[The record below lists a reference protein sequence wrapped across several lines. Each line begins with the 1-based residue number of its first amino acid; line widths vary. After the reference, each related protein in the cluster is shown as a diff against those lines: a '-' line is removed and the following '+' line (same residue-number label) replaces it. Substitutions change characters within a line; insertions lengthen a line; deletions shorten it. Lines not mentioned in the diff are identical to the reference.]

1 MVAVSQ
7 SAGRRLLTA
16 GLDVGTTSVKAVAV
30 DEEGRVVARS
40 RRPSRLVVGPGRFEH
55 DALETWWQAPRLVLE
70 EVAAASG
77 ARGAGELAAVAVSAM
92 MPSVGAVDAA
102 GRPTG
107 PGLLYGDGR
116 GAPVSGPG
124 PGGGDPTASDEMA
137 RLAGWVAAD
146 APGADGYWPAQG
158 VANASLGGRGVID
171 LASAFAAGPLYDG
184 SGWSGDV
191 CAGAGL
197 SVGQLPEVAVFG
209 ERVGQLAPD
218 VLGSAAGG
226 GHDVVLAAGSVDGLC
241 EQLVAGAV
249 EDGDVLVMLGS
260 TLVVW
265 LCVPGWPSVPTGLW
279 RVPHLVGGKA
289 MVGGASNAGGMWVDW
304 ADRVLRPTGASGPG
318 GAGSGGAGS
327 GASWPDARGDGG
339 LRPGGVPV
347 WWPWAKGERVPWH
360 DPALRVSLA
369 GADLSQG
376 PEALRR
382 AALEATGFVVRNI
395 SELAAAS
402 GTPVK
407 RYIVS
412 GGGTANMDW
421 LRALADVLGAPVLP
435 LAVPEGAALGAAY
448 LARMALG
455 LERSMDD
462 AARWARWSGPVE
474 PDPSWSGAADERYHL
489 WLAGLPEVPALP
501 GLEG

>member
-7 SAGRRLLTA
+7 SAGRGLLTA

-30 DEEGRVVARS
+30 DGEGRVVARS

-55 DALETWWQAPRLVLE
+55 DALSTWWQAPRLVLAD
-70 EVAAASG
+70 VAAAAG
-77 ARGAGELAAVAVSAM
+77 ASGAGELASVAVSAM

-116 GAPVSGPG
+116 GVPAGG
-124 PGGGDPTASDEMA
+124 GRPGGGDPTASDEMA

-191 CAGAGL
+191 CASAGL
-197 SVGQLPEVAVFG
+197 SVAQLPAVAVFG
-209 ERVGQLAPD
+209 EQVGQVAPD
-218 VLGSAAGG
+218 VLGGVAG
-226 GHDVVLAAGSVDGLC
+226 VRREVALAAGSVDGLC

-265 LCVPGWPSVPTGLW
+265 LCVPGWPSVRPGLW

-304 ADRVLRPTGASGPG
+304 ADRVLRPS
-318 GAGSGGAGS
+318 AGSGPEGAS
-327 GASWPDARGDGG
+327 PEASWPDARGDGN

-395 SELAAAS
+395 CEQAAAS

-407 RYIVS
+407 RYIVT
-412 GGGTANMDW
+412 GGGTANVAW
-421 LRALADVLGAPVLP
+421 LHALADVLGAPVLP
-435 LAVPEGAALGAAY
+435 LAVREGAALGAAY

-462 AARWARWSGPVE
+462 AVRWVRWSRPVE
-474 PDPSWSGAADERYHL
+474 PDPGWSCAVDERYHL
-489 WLAGLPEVPALP
+489 WLAGLPAVPAP
-501 GLEG
+501 TGPEG

>member
-40 RRPSRLVVGPGRFEH
+40 RRASRLVVGPGRFEH
-55 DALETWWQAPRLVLE
+55 DALSTWWEAPRLVLA
-70 EVAAASG
+70 EVAAAAG
-77 ARGAGELAAVAVSAM
+77 ASGAGELGSVAVSAM

-116 GAPVSGPG
+116 GAPTGG
-124 PGGGDPTASDEMA
+124 ARAGGGDPTASDEMA
-137 RLAGWVAAD
+137 RLAGWVATQE
-146 APGADGYWPAQG
+146 PGARGYWPAQG

-184 SGWSGDV
+184 SGWSGEV
-191 CAGAGL
+191 CASAGL

-209 ERVGQLAPD
+209 EAVGRLAPE
-218 VLGSAAGG
+218 VLQGSAAGG
-226 GHDVVLAAGSVDGLC
+226 SEVVLAAGSVDGLC

-265 LCVPGWPSVPTGLW
+265 LCVPGWPSVPPGLW

-304 ADRVLRPTGASGPG
+304 ADRVFRPSPGP
-318 GAGSGGAGS
+318 AQEP
-327 GASWPDARGDGG
+327 SWADARGDGS

-360 DPALRVSLA
+360 DPELRVSLA

-407 RYIVS
+407 RYIVT
-412 GGGTANMDW
+412 GGGTANPAW
-421 LRALADVLGAPVLP
+421 LHALADVLGAPVLP
-435 LAVPEGAALGAAY
+435 LAVAEGAALGAAY

-462 AARWARWSGPVE
+462 AARWARWSHPVE
-474 PDPSWSGAADERYHL
+474 PDPIWAGAADERYHL
-489 WLAGLPEVPALP
+489 WLAGLPVVPALP